1 MPAMAVKGG
10 VFFGLSDLARLA
22 GTPRGSGG
30 SISLGPVGLFF
41 YLNQNYGGSIM
52 TKSKEVPRTFMF
64 YLKSPVKPKKYT
76 QVKSDLSSLD
86 VGSYLAHYG
95 KSYKLGIFP
104 SVTIYCLKQC
114 LFEPNDGKHEAAI
127 CFSATPPFLTYQ
139 CFDVSCVGK
148 TWKEIRAQISGS
160 DSLDPF
166 CGSYDPDLKLRT
178 QMAKGFESKAK
189 IIPEKL
195 IILGRVLQALE
206 GMQRRDVLW
215 VLRKAQG
222 VR

>member
-1 MPAMAVKGG
+1 MNKAIKIRQVPIE
-10 VFFGLSDLARLA
+10 AR
-22 GTPRGSGG
+22 T
-30 SISLGPVGLFF
+30 
-41 YLNQNYGGSIM
+41 YM
-52 TKSKEVPRTFMF
+52 
-64 YLKSPVKPKKYT
+64 
-76 QVKSDLSSLD
+76 KSDLSSLD

-114 LFEPNDGKHEAAI
+114 LFEPTTHDASL
-127 CFSATPPFLTYQ
+127 CFSRTPPSLTYQ
-139 CFDVSCVGK
+139 CLDVSCVGK

-166 CGSYDPDLKLRT
+166 CVNYDPDLKLRT